1 MAATAQLE
9 KPPGLIRAVRRWD
22 LVALVINCIIG
33 TGIFGLPSQ
42 AFALTGAYSLFAFI
56 ACALV
61 VVTVAI
67 TYAEVAGRFAGTGGA
82 YLYVSKAFGPLIG
95 FEVGWVT
102 YLARV
107 SSIGFACNV
116 LVNYLSYFWPTAG
129 AGTTRVAIMCSV
141 MFVLTGVNIIG
152 VGRAAVLSD
161 IFTIGKLLPMALFI
175 GVGLFFIHP
184 QNFAFSHPPTPSNFS
199 LAVAQLVFAFTG
211 FELASIATGEASEPR
226 RNIPFAILTAF
237 AVVATFYILIQVV
250 CIGTLPGL
258 GSSNKPLSDASRLF
272 MGPTGASIIT
282 TGVMIS
288 AVGNLIGI
296 VLAGSRLPFAMAEH
310 QYLPTLLA
318 RIHPRFHTPH
328 VAILL
333 TAFLGL
339 ILGITGTFTYTLSLT
354 AISKLVTFIG
364 VCAALPALRAR
375 DAAPGFRAP
384 AGTFLSIVAVLLC
397 TWLLFNSGWRGLRDV
412 GIAAAAGLCIYL
424 WYRMKLSRSFETDS
438 RENYE

>member
-1 MAATAQLE
+1 MAATAQIQ
-9 KPPGLIRAVRRWD
+9 KPAGLIRAVRRWD

-42 AFALTGAYSLFAFI
+42 AYALVGSYSLFAFI

-61 VVTVAI
+61 VVIVAI

-82 YLYVSKAFGPLIG
+82 YLYVSEAFGPLVG

-116 LVNYLSYFWPTAG
+116 LVNYLSYFWPEAG
-129 AGTTRVAIMCSV
+129 AGATRLAIMCGV

-161 IFTIGKLLPMALFI
+161 VFTIGKLLPMALFI

-184 QNFAFSHPPTPSNFS
+184 QNYSFAHPPAPSSFS
-199 LAVAQLVFAFTG
+199 LAVAQLIFAFTG
-211 FELASIATGEASEPR
+211 FELASIATGEAREPQ
-226 RNIPFAILTAF
+226 RNIPFAILTAI
-237 AVVATFYILIQVV
+237 AVVATFYILIQLV
-250 CIGTLPGL
+250 CIGTLPRL
-258 GSSNKPLSDASRLF
+258 GSSTKPLSDASRLF
-272 MGPTGASIIT
+272 MGPVGGSIIT
-282 TGVMIS
+282 AGVMIS

-296 VLAGSRLPFAMAEH
+296 VLAGSRLPFAMAEDR
-310 QYLPTLLA
+310 YLPRWLA
-318 RIHPRFHTPH
+318 SVHPGFRTPH
-328 VAILL
+328 FAIVL
-333 TAFLGL
+333 TASLGL
-339 ILGITGTFTYTLSLT
+339 LLGITGTFSYTLSLT

-375 DAAPGFRAP
+375 GPAPGFRAP
-384 AGTFLSIVAVLLC
+384 AGTFLSVVAVALC
-397 TWLLFNSGWRGLRDV
+397 TWLLINSGWRGLRDV
-412 GIAAAAGLCIYL
+412 AIAALAGLCIYL
-424 WYRMKLSRSFETDS
+424 WYRVKASRNLEIES
-438 RENYE
+438 